1 VSRTGQLD
9 VGGEV
14 NDSASSGTKN
24 DRTNDG
30 ATATG
35 FLDWNDQA
43 GESVAWTGTT
53 SRRARGRILG
63 IHDFDLVGL
72 ILLSC
77 LG

>member
-1 VSRTGQLD
+1 MSRTGQLD

-24 DRTNDG
+24 DRINDG

-43 GESVAWTGTT
+43 GVNPSRGPGQRRGVRVGVFWAYMT
-53 SRRARGRILG
+53 SIW
-63 IHDFDLVGL
+63 
-72 ILLSC
+72 SC
-77 LG
+77 